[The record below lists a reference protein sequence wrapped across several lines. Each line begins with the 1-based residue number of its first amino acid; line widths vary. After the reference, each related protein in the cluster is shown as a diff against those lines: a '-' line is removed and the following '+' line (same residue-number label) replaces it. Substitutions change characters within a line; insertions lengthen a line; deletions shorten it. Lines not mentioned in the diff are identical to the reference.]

1 MNFFAMQIMTGMED
15 AYVELLSKTNPDI
28 ELFVIKKT
36 IRSRKK
42 GKVVT
47 LINRVFPG
55 YVFFQ
60 HPDEELPAILIRTL
74 KRTRNFVRILP
85 DTRAIKPLNARDS
98 DLLHHLVS
106 FGQSI
111 GTSLVTFDENNRIK
125 ILKGPLMGLEGM
137 IVKVDKRKRR
147 AKIRLDMNDS
157 PIMFDLGFEVLKIA
171 EKGEH

>member
-15 AYVELLSKTNPDI
+15 AYVELYSKTNPDI
-28 ELFVIKKT
+28 VLYAIKKT

-47 LINRVFPG
+47 LVNTVFPG

-60 HPDEELPAILIRTL
+60 FPDLALPPGLIRTL

-85 DTRAIKPLNARDS
+85 NTHAIKPLNARDS
-98 DLLHHLVS
+98 EIIRHLVS

-125 ILKGPLMGLEGM
+125 ILKGPLAGLEGM

-147 AKIRLDMNDS
+147 AKVRLDMNDS
-157 PIMFDLGFEVLKIA
+157 PITFDLGFEILETSNAV
-171 EKGEH
+171 EQ